1 MCILHLSI
9 YQIIR
14 ANGAD
19 TIYMSFGAM
28 LKDIIRDNLTE
39 FYRLV
44 MQKYGANRLEDV
56 YDRVLWSDL
65 RTMFEP
71 PLSEDAIWKR
81 KYPLSSDACQDMLD
95 MKLQRGKQ
103 NEECY
108 QLLKL
113 IEKQINA
120 ADIGDD
126 AEVSTSTVQETT
138 HMVSSVKLPM
148 LKKGEYTI
156 WAIRMEEY
164 LIHTD
169 YEQWLVVLNG
179 NSPVQYTKNE
189 AGKDVEVPPT
199 TAKDI
204 QARARERKARSALLM
219 ALPDVDL
226 PKYHLIKDAKGIW
239 DAIKTRYGGNAASKK
254 MQKSVLKQQFEAFS
268 ISNSEGLDKG
278 FDRFQRL
285 LTLLSIHGAELSTED
300 INSKFLR
307 SLPSTWTNVSLIMR
321 NKEGIDDMD
330 IDDLYNTLK
339 AHEGDVKGTTVSSSS
354 SLNMAFVSEEIT
366 SSTDEI
372 STAYH
377 VNSATGQSNK
387 AYC

>member
-1 MCILHLSI
+1 
-9 YQIIR
+9 
-14 ANGAD
+14 
-19 TIYMSFGAM
+19 
-28 LKDIIRDNLTE
+28 
-39 FYRLV
+39 
-44 MQKYGANRLEDV
+44 
-56 YDRVLWSDL
+56 
-65 RTMFEP
+65 
-71 PLSEDAIWKR
+71 
-81 KYPLSSDACQDMLD
+81 
-95 MKLQRGKQ
+95 
-103 NEECY
+103 
-108 QLLKL
+108 
-113 IEKQINA
+113 
-120 ADIGDD
+120 
-126 AEVSTSTVQETT
+126 
-138 HMVSSVKLPM
+138 MVSSVKLPM

-164 LIHTD
+164 LIHID

-179 NSPVQYTKNE
+179 NSPMQYTKNE
-189 AGKDVEVPPT
+189 AGKDVEVPLI

-219 ALPDVDL
+219 ALPNVDV

-239 DAIKTRYGGNAASKK
+239 DAIKTRYGGKAASKK

-285 LTLLSIHGAELSTED
+285 LTLLSIHGAELSTKD

-354 SLNMAFVSEEIT
+354 SLNMAFVSKEIT
-366 SSTDEI
+366 SSADELN
-372 STAYH
+372 TAYH

-387 AYC
+387 AHGSSSYVDEVMYSFFANQFSVPQLDHDDLEQVDSDDFEEVDLKCQVALISTRINKFYKRTGRKL